1 MLIRNFSRYLT
12 YNELRKKM
20 KKIIMI
26 LIAVM
31 ALLGTALGQTTT
43 TTTPK
48 TKQGQFSAQSTS
60 VDVSSTSLN
69 FLYLRDGFDNYAAF
83 SLPLYTFA
91 NTQGRF
97 KLNTI
102 GAFDPNDVS
111 RQAYMGL
118 GVSYDVVNTAGYKL
132 TLFGGVK
139 GLNLADNFRLQDG
152 NRGYVFGLGFSI
164 PFGK

>member
-1 MLIRNFSRYLT
+1 MQIRNSWQILP
-12 YNELRKKM
+12 YNKIRKKM
-20 KKIIMI
+20 KKLMMI
-26 LIAVM
+26 LVAVL
-31 ALLGTALGQTTT
+31 ALIGSAFAQTTT

-48 TKQGQFSAQSTS
+48 TKQGQISAQSTS

-102 GAFDPNDVS
+102 GAFDPNDIK

-132 TLFGGVK
+132 TLFGGMK
-139 GLNLADNFRLQDG
+139 GLNLSDNFRLQDG
-152 NRGYVFGLGFSI
+152 DRGYVFGLGVSI

>member
-1 MLIRNFSRYLT
+1 
-12 YNELRKKM
+12 M

-102 GAFDPNDVS
+102 GAFDPNDIS

-132 TLFGGVK
+132 TLFGGMK

>member
-1 MLIRNFSRYLT
+1 
-12 YNELRKKM
+12 M

>member
-1 MLIRNFSRYLT
+1 
-12 YNELRKKM
+12 M

-31 ALLGTALGQTTT
+31 ALLGTALGQTT

-102 GAFDPNDVS
+102 GAFDPNDIS

-118 GVSYDVVNTAGYKL
+118 GVSYDVVNTVGYKL
-132 TLFGGVK
+132 TLFGGMK

>member
-1 MLIRNFSRYLT
+1 
-12 YNELRKKM
+12 M

-102 GAFDPNDVS
+102 GAFDPNDIS
-111 RQAYMGL
+111 RQAYVGL

-132 TLFGGVK
+132 TLFGGMK

>member
-1 MLIRNFSRYLT
+1 M
-12 YNELRKKM
+12 
-20 KKIIMI
+20 MI
-26 LIAVM
+26 LVAVL
-31 ALLGTALGQTTT
+31 ALIGSAFAQTTT

-48 TKQGQFSAQSTS
+48 TKQGQISAQSTS

-102 GAFDPNDVS
+102 GAFDPNDIK

-132 TLFGGVK
+132 TLFGGMK
-139 GLNLADNFRLQDG
+139 GLNLSDNFRLQDG
-152 NRGYVFGLGFSI
+152 DRGYVFGLGVSI

>member
-1 MLIRNFSRYLT
+1 
-12 YNELRKKM
+12 M

-43 TTTPK
+43 TTPK
-48 TKQGQFSAQSTS
+48 TKQGQISAQSTS

-102 GAFDPNDVS
+102 GAFDPNDIK

-132 TLFGGVK
+132 TLFGGMK
-139 GLNLADNFRLQDG
+139 GLNLSDNFRLQDG
-152 NRGYVFGLGFSI
+152 DRGYVFGLGVSI

>member
-1 MLIRNFSRYLT
+1 
-12 YNELRKKM
+12 M

-31 ALLGTALGQTTT
+31 ALLGIALGQTTT

-83 SLPLYTFA
+83 SLPLHTFA

-102 GAFDPNDVS
+102 GAFDPNDIS
-111 RQAYMGL
+111 RQAYVGL

-132 TLFGGVK
+132 TLFGGMK